1 MSWHGDVHII
11 HKMADGR
18 ILESVKGITVPFNE
32 TTEGV
37 YRMIARNA
45 IERAQEEKKR
55 ESETA

>member
-1 MSWHGDVHII
+1 MSWYGDVHII

-37 YRMIARNA
+37 YRMVARNA
-45 IERAQEEKKR
+45 IERAQEQMKR
-55 ESETA
+55 ESESA